1 MMLRKTVEH
10 RFGLFRIFEVAPE
23 VFHVLD
29 RDGRTVDAFDLVE
42 TAGGAGGISVKQ
54 AFRHK
59 ACNPTVPDLAHSFAS
74 ELNAAR
80 LKQ

>member
-1 MMLRKTVEH
+1 MTLRRTVEH
-10 RFGLFRIFEVAPE
+10 RLGVFRIFEVAPD

-29 RDGRTVDAFDLVE
+29 RDGRTVDEFDIIE
-42 TAGGAGGISVKQ
+42 TAGAAGGISVKQ

-59 ACNPTVPDLAHSFAS
+59 PCNPTVPDLAHSFAS

-80 LKQ
+80 LSH